1 MTEVHIYK
9 SGCVQWG
16 SLGGRRGPPARPVQ
30 ARWRHPKGGRWLAH
44 MRAAFGR
51 YSAQAPPPL
60 RAMGFGCGVA
70 LLSLRLQTCVRMDA
84 LFTCKSASTLCAATP
99 LLVCLIDTYQKGRRN
114 ARYSALKYT
123 ICLAGKPST
132 GKPESAQSLE
142 PQIELLVGTFSHEL
156 RLQYTSIFRISHCG
170 NPRIQP

>member
-1 MTEVHIYK
+1 MGKPGRSPRPPSQTGTSTLASPK
-9 SGCVQWG
+9 RR
-16 SLGGRRGPPARPVQ
+16 SLACSYEGGLRQVFRPS
-30 ARWRHPKGGRWLAH
+30 P
-44 MRAAFGR
+44 
-51 YSAQAPPPL
+51 APPPSD
-60 RAMGFGCGVA
+60 GF
-70 LLSLRLQTCVRMDA
+70 RVRGGAPLTASANVCPHA